1 MKRGELVLV
10 GKHSGRHHRVGLY
23 LEPANPPA
31 IPGQPNLMHLVYM
44 EGRIA
49 FVRARDIKNIDMLGW
64 FPQ

>member
-23 LEPANPPA
+23 LEPANKL
-31 IPGQPNLMHLVYM
+31 PNLMHLVYM

-49 FVRARDIKNIDMLGW
+49 FVRARNLSQLICLNCGHNEAR
-64 FPQ
+64 

>member
-10 GKHSGRHHRVGLY
+10 GKRSGRHHRVGLY
-23 LEPANPPA
+23 LEPANKL
-31 IPGQPNLMHLVYM
+31 PNLMHLVYM